1 MMLTNVHTLDD
12 DALTGRVHREDL
24 ADGALVVASDDLD
37 AVTLLDLERLHSDH
51 LRGERDDA
59 HELLLTQLAG
69 DGAEDTGTTR
79 LPVSLKEDGSILVEL
94 DVGPVRTTVRL
105 DGPND
110 DGLDD
115 LALLHVSAGDGI
127 LDGAHDGVTEVGVAT
142 LRSTENT
149 DAKKLLRT
157 SVVGDFKS
165 RLLLDHVF
173 SFVPLVPSRA

>member
-1 MMLTNVHTLDD
+1 M
-12 DALTGRVHREDL
+12 
-24 ADGALVVASDDLD
+24 
-37 AVTLLDLERLHSDH
+37 
-51 LRGERDDA
+51 
-59 HELLLTQLAG
+59 
-69 DGAEDTGTTR
+69 
-79 LPVSLKEDGSILVEL
+79 
-94 DVGPVRTTVRL
+94 RL

-127 LDGAHDGVTEVGVAT
+127 LDSAHDGVTEVGVTT

-157 SVVGDFKS
+157 SVVGDLKS

-173 SFVPLVPSRA
+173 SFVPLVPFRA